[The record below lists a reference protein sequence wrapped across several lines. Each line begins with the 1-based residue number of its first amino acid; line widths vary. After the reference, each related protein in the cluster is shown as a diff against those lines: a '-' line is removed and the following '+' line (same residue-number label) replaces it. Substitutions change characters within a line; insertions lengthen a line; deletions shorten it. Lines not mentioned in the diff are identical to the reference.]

1 MYKRQAPKADASLSG
16 TVTVTGNAAGALSKW
31 ELLLFPNGDIS
42 GGNKVWLAG
51 GDTEGAV
58 SYDLDTTKYPDGKH
72 ALVLRVVG
80 ADSNYMDYPVMVAFA
95 NAPAAPAQ

>member
-1 MYKRQAPKADASLSG
+1 MKPSDHTTSLPASSL
-16 TVTVTGNAAGALSKW
+16 AARLGP
-31 ELLLFPNGDIS
+31 LLE
-42 GGNKVWLAG
+42 LAG
-51 GDTEGAV
+51 
-58 SYDLDTTKYPDGKH
+58 GKH